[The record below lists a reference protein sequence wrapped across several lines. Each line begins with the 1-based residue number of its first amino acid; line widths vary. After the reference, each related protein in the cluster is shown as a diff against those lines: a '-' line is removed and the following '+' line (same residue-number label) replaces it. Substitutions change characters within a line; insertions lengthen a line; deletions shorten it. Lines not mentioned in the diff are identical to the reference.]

1 MADPFCSGLWTSLIT
16 TEVGHLSG
24 THVALDP
31 TAKPPPYIHF
41 SYYQD
46 LGYKECRFVLT
57 KRIGSFASSGVLAGR
72 MIFRFRPAHVDVERT
87 AFSDQPFKRIL
98 TVLALRYT
106 RVGREPHEVLP
117 GGPLDVRGDIGGRTH
132 TLLLNALVTIRGGI
146 DDSIVRVDE
155 FWQAEAK
162 IPDAVSGTLSR
173 LS

>member
-1 MADPFCSGLWTSLIT
+1 MSISDWSSCTS
-16 TEVGHLSG
+16 
-24 THVALDP
+24 
-31 TAKPPPYIHF
+31 
-41 SYYQD
+41 
-46 LGYKECRFVLT
+46 R
-57 KRIGSFASSGVLAGR
+57 
-72 MIFRFRPAHVDVERT
+72 
-87 AFSDQPFKRIL
+87 L

-146 DDSIVRVDE
+146 DDSIVGVDK

-162 IPDAVSGTLSR
+162 ISDAVSGRSER